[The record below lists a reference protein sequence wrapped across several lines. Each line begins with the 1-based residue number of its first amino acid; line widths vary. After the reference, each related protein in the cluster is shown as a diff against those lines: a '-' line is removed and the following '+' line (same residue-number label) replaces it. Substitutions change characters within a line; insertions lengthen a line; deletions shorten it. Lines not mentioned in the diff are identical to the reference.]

1 MLADPWQAHGPSEC
15 QASLIPG
22 AGGLHATLLFSYA
35 KGLRVKF
42 HRHDSIWYSALA
54 AQVPLASATTH
65 PPCPRAGS
73 LSLPCVAAASWAGCL
88 PACREATGSPE
99 GWNSHSR
106 RRRPQS
112 LNPLAGTGQSIC
124 LGRSPLASPQRIL
137 PDSDQ
142 PPQPPSRADE
152 GRQ

>member
-1 MLADPWQAHGPSEC
+1 MKCHQ
-15 QASLIPG
+15 
-22 AGGLHATLLFSYA
+22 
-35 KGLRVKF
+35 
-42 HRHDSIWYSALA
+42 HDSIWYSALA

-65 PPCPRAGS
+65 PPCPLAG
-73 LSLPCVAAASWAGCL
+73 SLPCVAAASWAGCL

-99 GWNSHSR
+99 GWSSHSLR
-106 RRRPQS
+106 IRPQS
-112 LNPLAGTGQSIC
+112 LNPLAGTGQNIC

-152 GRQ
+152 GDSSGSACFYQAISLCSSIIRDTGSTSLTGPS